1 MPKVI
6 VAVAPVGNDRED
18 GVDNPLTPEQI
29 AAQVIACAEAGASL
43 VHLHVRD
50 ETGEQTADLA
60 AFSRTLD
67 LIRARSDIV
76 IEASTGSPAHLCR
89 EERCTALDEPRV
101 ESASLNLGSF
111 NLDDGVFANPWPD
124 VRYWATRMAEAGV
137 RPLLVAFD
145 TAMVHTAGGLIRE
158 GLLQPPFCFAFP
170 MGFRGGQ
177 PPSAE
182 HLVYLRSLLPAG
194 AAWGLVNLEMR
205 DLGLH
210 AVAAGLGASVLRVGF
225 EDSIY
230 WAPGRVAAD
239 NVELVERLVHL
250 LDAMGLAPATPDEA
264 RKMLGV

>member
-1 MPKVI
+1 MSKII
-6 VAVAPVGNDRED
+6 VAVAPVANAPVEGA
-18 GVDNPLTPEQI
+18 DNPLTPEQI
-29 AAQVIACAEAGASL
+29 ATQVIACAEAGASL

-50 ETGEQTADLA
+50 EAGAQTADLA

-67 LIRARSDIV
+67 RIRTQSDIV
-76 IEASTGSPAHLCR
+76 IEASTGSPAGLSR
-89 EERCTALDEPRV
+89 EERCTALQEPRV
-101 ESASLNLGSF
+101 ECASLNLGSF
-111 NLDDGVFANPWPD
+111 NLDDGVFTNPWPD
-124 VRYWATRMAEAGV
+124 VRYWAGRMAEAGV

-145 TAMVHTAGGLIRE
+145 TAMVHTAGWLMRE
-158 GLLQPPFCFAFP
+158 GLLQPPFSFAFP

-194 AAWGLVNLEMR
+194 AAWGMVNLEAR

-210 AVAAGLGASVLRVGF
+210 AVAAGLGGAVLRVGF
-225 EDSIY
+225 EDSVY
-230 WAPGRVAAD
+230 AAPGRVAAD

-250 LDAMGLAPATPDEA
+250 LDIMGMEAATPDEA